1 MSGGADSSRPGSGS
15 AGGGYAGFRPE
26 IPDLDA
32 PFWEGVRNGRL
43 LLQSCNDCAA
53 RRFTPSLLCP
63 RCHSR
68 ATTWVESSGR
78 GTVYS
83 FTVVRRAPTPAYEP
97 RVPYA
102 VAQVELEEGVRIT
115 STLADPEGVHVGMAV
130 RVVFEEV
137 APDFTLYRVV
147 PA

>member
-1 MSGGADSSRPGSGS
+1 MTD
-15 AGGGYAGFRPE
+15 GFRPE
-26 IPDLDA
+26 IPELDA
-32 PFWEGVRNGRL
+32 PFWDGVRVGRL
-43 LLQSCNDCAA
+43 LLQSCHDCEA

-68 ATTWVESSGR
+68 AATWVESSGR
-78 GTVYS
+78 GTIYS
-83 FTVVRRAPTPAYEP
+83 FTVVRRAPTPAYEAQ
-97 RVPYA
+97 VPYV

-115 STLADPEGVHVGMAV
+115 STLADPGGVYVGMAV

-137 APDFTLYRVV
+137 APDLTLYRLV